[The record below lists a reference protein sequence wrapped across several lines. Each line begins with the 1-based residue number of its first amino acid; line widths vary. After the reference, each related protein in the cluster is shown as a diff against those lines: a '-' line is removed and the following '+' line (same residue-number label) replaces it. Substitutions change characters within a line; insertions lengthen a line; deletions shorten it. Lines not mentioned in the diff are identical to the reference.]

1 MPDDQSSSFDAAAH
15 AAVQR
20 SVFASLPAHVGDE
33 LLRDGRRWDVPA
45 RFVLYQSGDV
55 ARSCGIVVSGLLRQ
69 YIVSPNGRELTL
81 RYARAGTLAGAVI
94 AVSGPTESWA
104 QAVVDTSLLMLDIE
118 TVRTTARSNPD
129 VGWALAEE
137 IARTHRELLRAL
149 NDTAF
154 GTLRARVAHHLLEVA
169 LADPTDEGDAVLH
182 ARVTQQA
189 LADAVGSVRE
199 VVARLLGELRR
210 DGLVETGQGGV
221 VLLDPVR
228 LSEEAES
235 ERV

>member
-1 MPDDQSSSFDAAAH
+1 MPDDRSASFDAVAH

-20 SVFASLPAHVGDE
+20 SVFASLPAHISDE

-45 RFVLYQSGDV
+45 RFVLYQSGEV

-118 TVRTTARSNPD
+118 TVRTAACSNPE
-129 VGWALAEE
+129 VAWALAEE
-137 IARTHRELLRAL
+137 IARTHREFLRAL

-169 LADPTDEGDAVLH
+169 LVESASEGGGALH

-199 VVARLLGELRR
+199 VVARVLRELRDDR
-210 DGLVETGQGGV
+210 LVETRDGVV

-228 LSEEAES
+228 LSEAAES
-235 ERV
+235 GRV